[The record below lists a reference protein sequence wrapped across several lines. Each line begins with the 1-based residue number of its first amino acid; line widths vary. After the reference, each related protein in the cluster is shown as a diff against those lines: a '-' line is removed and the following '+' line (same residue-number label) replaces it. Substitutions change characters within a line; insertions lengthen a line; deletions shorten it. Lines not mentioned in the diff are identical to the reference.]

1 MGTAAQSE
9 EAARLALEASAKDA
23 KATGYGLRQAALSP
37 VETLAQSISGVAPTL
52 APFMTIPLIFTLSGN
67 GTWLAFAL
75 ATAAIL
81 PVAWCVGRFARYSAS
96 PGSLYSYA
104 AMILPP
110 WLAATAAWSLLLA
123 YVATSAANIGGFY
136 HYTNVMLRNASGH
149 AAPTLLLAAMAAG
162 VPMWIAW
169 RDVKISARLMLMI
182 EIVSVSLILTVL
194 VLVQSRH
201 GLHGD
206 PEQAHLRGMTGSG
219 LREGIVLALFS
230 FVGFESATALGSEAR
245 DPLKTIPRA
254 VILTSILAGVF
265 FMICAFVEVLGLR
278 MSGQNLGTSGDP
290 MHVLA
295 SVGGIPMLG
304 PVIDVGALV
313 SMFAGTLA
321 CLTAAA
327 RVLLLMAHDGLA
339 HRSLRETHARN
350 GTPGGAILA
359 TGLGAFVP
367 VAVLA
372 AWHSSGL
379 DVYRVARNARDVWIR
394 RQLWIGLL
402 CASRLF
408 ARSPRRG
415 QLGNADDPVDR
426 VCGHGVCAG
435 RQSVSCAG
443 RRVRQAA
450 LYLSRLFGGD
460 DRAVCDRRQ
469 RQEPC
474 PREGV
479 AFCVFHEHAAHARRW
494 GSQRRHHEAL
504 YYEGHARHE

>member
-1 MGTAAQSE
+1 MGTTAQSE

-23 KATGYGLRQAALSP
+23 KAAGYGLRQAALSP
-37 VETLAQSISGVAPTL
+37 LETLAQSISGVAPTL

-110 WLAATAAWSLLLA
+110 WLAAMAAWSLLLA

-136 HYTNVMLRNASGH
+136 HYTNVMLRNTTGH

-182 EIVSVSLILTVL
+182 EVVSVSLILTVL
-194 VLVQSRH
+194 VLVQSHH

-206 PEQAHLRGMTGSG
+206 PQQAHLRGMTGSG

-254 VILTSILAGVF
+254 VILTSILGGVF

-278 MSGQNLGTSGDP
+278 MSGQDLGSSGDP

-295 SVGGIPMLG
+295 AVGGIPMLG

-339 HRSLRETHARN
+339 HGSLRRTHARN

-359 TGLGAFVP
+359 TGLGAFLP

-379 DVYRVARNARDVWIR
+379 DVYGWLGTLATYGFVVSYGLVCFALPRYLRNHHGFVNWATRTIPWIAFAAMVFA
-394 RQLWIGLL
+394 LVGNLYPVPEGAYGKLPYIYLGYLAVTIGV
-402 CASRLF
+402 F
-408 ARSPRRG
+408 VIGGRSKSDA
-415 QLGNADDPVDR
+415 QVKA
-426 VCGHGVCAG
+426 
-435 RQSVSCAG
+435 
-443 RRVRQAA
+443 
-450 LYLSRLFGGD
+450 
-460 DRAVCDRRQ
+460 
-469 RQEPC
+469 
-474 PREGV
+474 
-479 AFCVFHEHAAHARRW
+479 
-494 GSQRRHHEAL
+494 
-504 YYEGHARHE
+504 